1 MAVCYNG
8 PVVLRKAIFAT
19 LGVVMVA
26 AAAWGARYW
35 WQLEQVGTATLL
47 VEQGEATVVRGGA
60 TRHLSAPSTSEVP
73 SGSEIRTETG
83 SRTDLA
89 LSPEVSVILE
99 SEGVVL
105 LRHLPGGAK
114 GDSDISVLVQRG
126 QTWHEVRGSLDPES
140 RYEVLTPA
148 AAVTFVPGRYSV
160 NVSDEGATVVE
171 VSQGMARVTAQ
182 DSEVEVWQGEYTSID
197 PGRAPSIPR
206 SMVARFAYVSERRGN
221 LDVWLLDEEGRN
233 IRLTNHPAADLA
245 PVWSPDGTR
254 IAFESLRDGNSE
266 IYVMDADG
274 SNQVNLTR
282 HEADDHAPSWSPDGG
297 LIAFESVRD
306 GAREL
311 YVMNADG
318 TEGARLTNGP
328 GLSVAPHWDIG
339 GSDIIFSRIED
350 DSNGDGVVD
359 LRDMSA
365 FFSMPPTGGT
375 AGTFW
380 YTRFVFDEHVFPWSR
395 RGVG

>member
-1 MAVCYNG
+1 
-8 PVVLRKAIFAT
+8 VLRKAIFAT

-35 WQLEQVGTATLL
+35 WQLEQVGTANLL

-60 TRHLSAPSTSEVP
+60 TSHLSAPSTSEVA

-89 LSPEVSVILE
+89 LSPAVSVILE
-99 SEGVVL
+99 SENVVL
-105 LRHLPGGAK
+105 LRHLPGGTK
-114 GDSDISVLVQRG
+114 GDSDVSVLVQRG
-126 QTWHEVRGSLDPES
+126 QTLHEVRGSLDSES

-148 AAVTFVPGRYSV
+148 AAVTLVPGRYSV
-160 NVSDEGATVVE
+160 NVSENGATVVE
-171 VSQGMARVTAQ
+171 VSQGLAKVTAQ
-182 DSEVEVWQGEYTSID
+182 DSEVEVWQGEFTSIN

-206 SMVARFAYVSERRGN
+206 SMVARFVYVSERTGN
-221 LDVWLLDEEGRN
+221 LDVWLLDEDGRS

-274 SNQVNLTR
+274 SSQVNLTR
-282 HEADDHAPSWSPDGG
+282 HEAGDHAPSWSPDGG

-306 GAREL
+306 GALEL

-318 TEGARLTNGP
+318 TEAARLTNGP

-339 GSDIIFSRIED
+339 GSEIIFSRIED
-350 DSNGDGVVD
+350 DSNGGGVVD
-359 LRDMSA
+359 LLDMSA
-365 FFSMPPTGGT
+365 FFSVPATGGT